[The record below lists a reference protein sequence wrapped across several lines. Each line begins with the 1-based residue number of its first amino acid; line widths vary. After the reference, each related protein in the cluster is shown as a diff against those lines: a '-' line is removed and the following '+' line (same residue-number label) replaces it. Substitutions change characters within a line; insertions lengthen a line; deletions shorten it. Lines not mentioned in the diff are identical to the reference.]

1 MGLLQTLIYTGLP
14 VVGIILFL
22 LGETSGYNFA
32 LKVNLIA
39 NFFAPMLAY
48 NIAEMLGIGFVI
60 SPTRAFMFEFIFIL
74 VVTFL
79 IIYTIAILSIYKAAG
94 GDVTSLVDNEDT
106 ENRTK
111 TSCSSFKITSAL
123 KHGLKIAFG
132 GVITFFAVANMPS
145 LQQPFVKM
153 ASKYSDNSIR
163 IVYSI
168 IGFYMALVSLSTV
181 SFTYFPAIEEGC
193 KMNEQELEDA
203 FSKGYPTLSYLK
215 YERLEKK
222 DKLGMI
228 ADDEQEKDLIKN
240 MMDDTNLL
248 RDKCSIPE
256 EITGVSKFNINLTE
270 GAIVGGITNIKCS
283 NDKGKIY
290 YNGTQYKTLHK
301 EGINYYLS
309 NKGDKTDKKL
319 IKEDQLT
326 KIYCFDILGI
336 KVDANIQYTAEQDIV
351 YKKVDRTRGVLKK
364 GSIIIITTIVGTII
378 GVQIQG
384 GTKTKGTVDK
394 MYFTSK
400 YFTKSV

>member
-14 VVGIILFL
+14 VVGIIFFL

-39 NFFAPMLAY
+39 NFLAPMLAY
-48 NIAEMLGIGFVI
+48 NIAEIFGIGFVL

-79 IIYTIAILSIYKAAG
+79 IIYAIAILSIYKAAG
-94 GDVTSLVDNEDT
+94 GDVTSLVDNEDS

-111 TSCSSFKITSAL
+111 TSCTSFKISSAL

-145 LQQPFVKM
+145 LQQPFIKI

-215 YERLEKK
+215 YDRHEKK
-222 DKLGMI
+222 DKL
-228 ADDEQEKDLIKN
+228 EKVIDAEEEKNIMKN
-240 MMDDTNLL
+240 MMEDTDLL

-256 EITGVSKFNINLTE
+256 EVKGVSKYNINLTE
-270 GAIVGGITNIKCS
+270 AKAVKGITNITCS
-283 NDKGKIY
+283 NKKGKIY
-290 YNGTQYKTLHK
+290 YKGKQYKLLQK
-301 EGINYYLS
+301 EGGIYYIS
-309 NKGDKTDKKL
+309 NDKTDKTQIVTADLK
-319 IKEDQLT
+319 
-326 KIYCFDILGI
+326 KIYCFEILGI
-336 KVDANIQYTAEQDIV
+336 KVDANIQYLAQQDIV
-351 YKKVDRTRGVLKK
+351 YKKVDKSRAVLKK
-364 GSIIIITTIVGTII
+364 GSKITITTIVG
-378 GVQIQG
+378 QIVGIEIQSS
-384 GTKTKGTVDK
+384 TKTKGTIDK

>member
-74 VVTFL
+74 IVTFL

-111 TSCSSFKITSAL
+111 TSCSSFKMTSAL

-145 LQQPFVKM
+145 LQQPFIKI

-203 FSKGYPTLSYLK
+203 FSEGYPTLSYLK
-215 YERLEKK
+215 YERQEKK
-222 DKLGMI
+222 DKLGKI
-228 ADDEQEKDLIKN
+228 IGAEEEKNIIKN
-240 MMDDTNLL
+240 MMEDTDLL

-256 EITGVSKFNINLTE
+256 EVKGVSKYNINLKE
-270 GAIVGGITNIKCS
+270 EKAVKGITNIKCR

-290 YNGTQYKTLHK
+290 YNGKKYKLLQK
-301 EGINYYLS
+301 EGGIYYIS
-309 NKGDKTDKKL
+309 NDKTDKKL
-319 IKEDQLT
+319 IGNDDLKN
-326 KIYCFDILGI
+326 IYCFDILDV
-336 KVDANIQYTAEQDIV
+336 KVDADIQYTAIQDIV
-351 YKKVDRTRGVLKK
+351 YKKVDKSRAVLKK
-364 GSIIIITTIVGTII
+364 GTIITITTIVGKIVGI
-378 GVQIQG
+378 KIQS
-384 GTKTKGTVDK
+384 GTKSTGTIDK